1 MKPLATLMLA
11 VALGASASCS
21 GSDAPGPGE
30 FPFDNTGGK
39 TDVFGR
45 ALIGPARPYEPDDT
59 LPAVEER
66 LQTDMVFRRQVAW
79 EIIARTIDPV
89 PLLGLA
95 ERAEGEEDLELPGGE
110 VPEVARFQTWYGVD
124 DFKRM
129 FQHLYENED
138 RASRLRRDPFS
149 DEQIDEAIEF
159 NDTALDRSSRWP
171 LERFIQ
177 YVDRLGVCP
186 EGTPSDECARML
198 QSNFSGAAGGNIRIT
213 YSPGTIR
220 HLLENYGSILDCMER
235 LGGLGFEATPEEEAN
250 FTFCYHEEMPA
261 DAVLIKAQWVRADF
275 GRDIPVYDTDA
286 DTLGALLGPTASG
299 TWPEEGNRRA
309 DPTNEEIITI
319 KLRNGNTFRLVGLHI
334 MTKELRHWTWITMWW
349 HPEPDTDFGEDR
361 PQAITDIGGAI
372 WGNYKMCVVMDYEE
386 GDADPGDNLDAFP
399 SLAAAIRALPDD
411 MGATWCSNGYVEEGR
426 GNARTNCIGCHQ
438 HGASTHG
445 PDLDG
450 DGTPDA
456 LVLEQVIDDETHF
469 PQNGREQVRE
479 IFPSDYLWSAARVD
493 NLFQIIRSEVERT
506 DIGDGREIDMRVE
519 NVLGLTGDAGMGA
532 TYFADNCARC
542 HGADGTGDFG
552 PNLYDRVPMRDD
564 ETLVRRILLGIGPM
578 PAWDGVFD
586 DQGVADIRRFLRDTF
601 DGPEPPDERSYMAM
615 GLPMAIPDNDE
626 TGISATL
633 SVPDSFVPSR
643 VRVEA
648 GITHT
653 YRGDLTVVL
662 SHGGTDVTL
671 HDGEGG
677 SMENLTIAVDV
688 AELVGVD
695 AQGTWTL
702 TVTDGATA
710 DTGTLDTF
718 AVILE

>member
-1 MKPLATLMLA
+1 MNRTATLMLA
-11 VALGASASCS
+11 AALASASCGDGS
-21 GSDAPGPGE
+21 GAPGPGE

-45 ALIGPARPYEPDDT
+45 ALIGPAQPYEADDT

-95 ERAEGEEDLELPGGE
+95 ERAEGSEDLTLDGDI
-110 VPEVARFQTWYGVD
+110 PEVSRWQTWYGVD

-138 RASRLRRDPFS
+138 RASRLRREPFD
-149 DEQIDEAIEF
+149 DEEIDAAIDF
-159 NDTALDRSSRWP
+159 NNTAIDRSSRWP

-177 YVDRLGVCP
+177 YVERLGVCP

-198 QSNFSGAAGGNIRIT
+198 QSNFSGASGGNIRIT
-213 YSPGTIR
+213 YSPATIR
-220 HLLENYGSILDCMER
+220 HLLENYGAILDCMER
-235 LGGLGFEATPEEEAN
+235 LGGLSFEASPEEEAN
-250 FTFCYHEEMPA
+250 FSFCYHEEMPA

-286 DTLGALLGPTASG
+286 DTLGALLAPTASG
-299 TWPEEGNRRA
+299 TWPEDGNRRA
-309 DPTNEEIITI
+309 DPTDEEIITI
-319 KLRNGNTFRLVGLHI
+319 KLRNGNTFRLVGFHI

-349 HPEPDTDFGEDR
+349 HPEPDTDFGADR
-361 PQAITDIGGAI
+361 PQTITDIGGEI

-386 GDADPGDNLDAFP
+386 RDDDPGDNFDAHP
-399 SLAAAIRALPDD
+399 TLAAALRASNVGDS
-411 MGATWCSNGYVEEGR
+411 TWCSNGYVEEGR

-438 HGASTHG
+438 HGASTVG
-445 PDLDG
+445 ADLDG
-450 DGTPDA
+450 DGTPDPFN
-456 LVLEQVIDDETHF
+456 LEQVIDDQTFYPE
-469 PQNGREQVRE
+469 NGRMRIRDV
-479 IFPSDYLWSAARVD
+479 FPSDYLWSASRVD
-493 NLFQIIRSEVERT
+493 NLFQIIRSEVDRT
-506 DIGDGREIDMRVE
+506 DIGDGRAIDMRVE
-519 NVLGLTGDAGMGA
+519 NVLGLGGDAA
-532 TYFADNCARC
+532 TGEALFAENCARC

-578 PAWDGVFD
+578 PAWDSVFD
-586 DQGVADIRRFLRDTF
+586 DQQVADLRTFLRDTF
-601 DGPEPPDERSYMAM
+601 DGPTPPDERSYSAT
-615 GLPMAIPDNDE
+615 GLPTAIPDNDE
-626 TGISATL
+626 AGIEATID
-633 SVPDSFVPSR
+633 VPDSFVPTR

-653 YRGDLTVVL
+653 YRGDLTVVV
-662 SHGGTDVTL
+662 SHGGVDVTL
-671 HDGEGG
+671 HEGEGG
-677 SMENLTIAVDV
+677 SMENLTIATDV
-688 AELVGVD
+688 AELTGVD
-695 AQGTWTL
+695 AQGSWTL
-702 TVTDGATA
+702 RVSDGAVA

-718 AVILE
+718 SIILE